1 MKHIWCVGLA
11 ALLVACG
18 SSRYKQKDTATDWE
32 LVKKDSLSSKKVND
46 SNSKVIGKYVY
57 LDDNNVVH
65 IYSHCDKLT
74 DNDVFNEHQI
84 CANRSYAKRMIDTVD
99 FKIPNIE
106 YLRVCASCVDDDT
119 YEALLEIADKH
130 NK

>member
-1 MKHIWCVGLA
+1 MKHIWCVVLA
-11 ALLVACG
+11 VLLVACG
-18 SSRYKQKDTATDWE
+18 SSHNKQKDTATDWVFE
-32 LVKKDSLSSKKVND
+32 EDTVSSKKVND

-119 YEALLEIADKH
+119 YEVLLEIAEH